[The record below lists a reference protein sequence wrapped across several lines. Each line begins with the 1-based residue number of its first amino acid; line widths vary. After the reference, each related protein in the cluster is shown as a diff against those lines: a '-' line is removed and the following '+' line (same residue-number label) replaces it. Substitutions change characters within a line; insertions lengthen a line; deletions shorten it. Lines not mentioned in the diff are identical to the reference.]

1 MYEIYGT
8 TNCEY
13 CELAKKLLTEYDK
26 EYTFIDVAE
35 NGDVTAAFFDKF
47 PNVSRVP
54 QITLGDEHIGGYRE
68 LEKSLTLDEKES
80 II

>member
-8 TNCEY
+8 ADCEY

-35 NGDVTAAFFDKF
+35 NGNITAAFFDKF

-68 LEKSLTLDEKES
+68 LKKSLTSDEKES

>member
-8 TNCEY
+8 TSCEY

-35 NGDVTAAFFDKF
+35 NGDVTVAFFEKF

-54 QITLGDEHIGGYRE
+54 QIMEGDIHIGGYNE
-68 LEKSLTLDEKES
+68 LRKWLS
-80 II
+80 IP

>member
-13 CELAKKLLTEYDK
+13 CDLAKKLLTVYDK

-35 NGDVTAAFFDKF
+35 RGDVTAAFFEKF
-47 PNVSRVP
+47 PEVSSVP
-54 QITLGDEHIGGYRE
+54 QIIEDNYHIGGYNE
-68 LEKSLTLDEKES
+68 LKTWLNHTE
-80 II
+80 

>member
-13 CELAKKLLTEYDK
+13 CDLAKKLLTVYDK

-35 NGDVTAAFFDKF
+35 SGDVTAAFFEKF
-47 PNVSRVP
+47 PEVSSVP
-54 QITLGDEHIGGYRE
+54 QIIEDNYHIGGYNE
-68 LEKSLTLDEKES
+68 LRQWLNHIE
-80 II
+80 

>member
-13 CELAKKLLTEYDK
+13 CELAKKLLTVYDK

-35 NGDVTAAFFDKF
+35 NGDVTTAFFEKF
-47 PNVSRVP
+47 PDVVRYIRKGTELVVP
-54 QITLGDEHIGGYRE
+54 
-68 LEKSLTLDEKES
+68 
-80 II
+80 